1 MASPVASAKI
11 EKICQLSRLMANA
24 TFEVWTLDAIGE
36 SFIPCHSCGR
46 SLAMAIL
53 MHKVLDKAIGE
64 VQRAADIVSA
74 MRDNIRDV
82 QD

>member
-1 MASPVASAKI
+1 
-11 EKICQLSRLMANA
+11 
-24 TFEVWTLDAIGE
+24 
-36 SFIPCHSCGR
+36 
-46 SLAMAIL
+46 